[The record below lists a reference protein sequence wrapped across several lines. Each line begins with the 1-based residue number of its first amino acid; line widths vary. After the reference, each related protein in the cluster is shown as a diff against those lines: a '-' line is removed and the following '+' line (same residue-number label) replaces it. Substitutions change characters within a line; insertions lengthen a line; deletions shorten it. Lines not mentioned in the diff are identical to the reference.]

1 MLKNIGILTAAN
13 TVTNI
18 IVSMAVGVL
27 ISRGLSVEDRG
38 TVFLS
43 FQVALICS
51 VIFTFG
57 TSQSI
62 VYFQRDINSE
72 ANKAFV
78 FSTICLS
85 LLTLIIFLFKDV
97 ISLIISEAFS
107 LVLPT
112 DTYAIFIGSIIA
124 MVLFSIFFAKV
135 QIENNG
141 IELSLLISIFGNLAY
156 IVIFYVAYIF
166 HLLTIKSCIIIFFAS
181 YMIRFLTT
189 IYWLRNLKW
198 DYFKLESTFIKRFI
212 ERSALFW
219 INVVFFI
226 IFSKINLLIAGKYL
240 DRTELGIYSVSLTLI
255 EVVCI
260 LPSAIGTVLFPYMV
274 KSGFAE
280 NDDRLKTIS
289 RLMFEIAFFGSLIV
303 LFFGYL
309 LIVFLY
315 GSSYSDAYWP
325 LVLMLPGSV
334 MLSVVFSFT
343 NYLNSIGKTKQSNYI
358 YLMCIFLSLLISIPL
373 IDKYHIYGASI
384 SYTIC
389 CFITFISFLYLCNNG
404 FSQSSKYLIA
414 NGFRLEVFTL
424 FVLLLKRK

>member
-13 TVTNI
+13 VVINI

-51 VIFTFG
+51 VVITFG
-57 TSQSI
+57 ASQSI
-62 VYFQRDINSE
+62 VYFQRDIKEE

-78 FSTICLS
+78 LSTICLS
-85 LLTLIIFLFKDV
+85 LLTLMIFLFKNI
-97 ISLIISEAFS
+97 ISLAISEIFS
-107 LVLPT
+107 IVLPK

-124 MVLFSIFFAKV
+124 MVIFAIFYAKV
-135 QIENNG
+135 QIEDNG
-141 IELSLLISIFGNLAY
+141 IELSLLISIFGNLLY
-156 IVIFYVAYIF
+156 IVIFYVAYIL
-166 HLLTIKSCIIIFFAS
+166 HLLTIKNCITIFFAS
-181 YMIRFLTT
+181 YIIRFLTT
-189 IYWLRNLKW
+189 IYWARNLKW
-198 DYFKLESTFIKRFI
+198 AYFKFESTFIKKFT
-212 ERSALFW
+212 ECSALFW

-240 DRTELGIYSVSLTLI
+240 DRTDLGIYSVSLTVI
-255 EVVCI
+255 EIVCI

-280 NDDRLKTIS
+280 NDDRLQTIS
-289 RLMFEIAFFGSLIV
+289 RLMFEIALCGSLIV
-303 LFFGYL
+303 FCFGYI

-315 GSSYSDAYWP
+315 GSAYSDAYWP
-325 LVLMLPGSV
+325 LIIMLPGSV

-343 NYLNSIGKTKQSNYI
+343 NYLNSTGKTKQSNYT

-404 FSQSSKYLIA
+404 FSQSSKYLIG
-414 NGFRLEVFTL
+414 NGFRLEIFTQ
-424 FVLLLKRK
+424 FVALLKRK